1 MASDGAS
8 DDVPLRFHT
17 NDTLYG
23 IASSSSASSAS
34 AARSQMTTLFL
45 LPKPGLAD
53 PGGLGAQDDGAADC
67 YEDNCDLHRVA
78 WRNETRENWAHIDG
92 GSERGAV
99 QTFAVCVLALGLV
112 GPWSENPRGIS
123 CFGRRTLKSYL
134 RFISRLRV

>member
-78 WRNETRENWAHIDG
+78 WRNETRENWAHEDRKE
-92 GSERGAV
+92 ERCKLLLFV
-99 QTFAVCVLALGLV
+99 FLLLALSARGQRIHVEFPVLV
-112 GPWSENPRGIS
+112 EEP
-123 CFGRRTLKSYL
+123 LK
-134 RFISRLRV
+134 VT